1 MQIVKKVLIYN
12 PNDSTHRG
20 GGRYL
25 KSLAEVVE
33 GATLIENLSKLESND
48 ILIVPFWKPTE
59 RPIINGRICQKQIL
73 CILDVIPLAY
83 PDHFPL
89 GWKGRWNV
97 RNSKKSLSNFDKIVT
112 ISQHSKSEIMRVL
125 GVDER
130 KIEVIYPTLE
140 PIFFDKKIGLTT
152 DIKIPFKDYFI
163 YVGDANW
170 NKNLVNIAKAIKESD
185 SNLVLVGKVFEKLKS
200 LKSERELEEYTRS
213 LNHIEQKSLREFTL
227 FTFGDERFF
236 FTGYINDDELKLLYQ
251 RAIANILISFDE
263 GFGYSFFEAASQAC
277 PSLLSDI
284 DVFREISTLD
294 GALFCDPL
302 DCHQIAMSINE
313 LINKPTLRNEL
324 IIASSKR
331 LIDVL
336 DKNKISKMWMKLLN

>member
-1 MQIVKKVLIYN
+1 MKKVFIYN

-25 KSLAEVVE
+25 KSLAEVID
-33 GATLIENLSKLESND
+33 GASLTEDFSRLESSD
-48 ILIVPFWKPTE
+48 TLIVPFWKPTE
-59 RPIINGRICQKQIL
+59 RPVINGRICQKQIL
-73 CILDVIPLAY
+73 CLLDVIPLAH

-97 RNSKKSLSNFDKIVT
+97 RNSKKALIHLDKIVT
-112 ISQHSKSEIMRVL
+112 ISHHSKSEITRVL
-125 GVDER
+125 GVDEK

-140 PIFFDKKIGLTT
+140 PIFFDKKIGSSA
-152 DIKIPFKDYFI
+152 DINIPFKDYFI

-170 NKNLVNIAKAIKESD
+170 NKNLVNIAKSIKESD

-200 LKSERELEEYTRS
+200 LKSEEELEEHLKS
-213 LNHIEQKSLREFTL
+213 LNHIEQKSLREFERI
-227 FTFGDERFF
+227 TFEDKRFF
-236 FTGYINDDELKLLYQ
+236 FTGFINDDELKYLYQ
-251 RAIANILISFDE
+251 HAIANILISFDE

-324 IIASSKR
+324 IITSSKR